1 MDATDVDEY
10 TALDSRMTL
19 LLGSKWSV
27 SLPETYSIR
36 TPDVYKRQDIDGQRR
51 ALFQLGAR
59 LRVGADDLAFLHVV
73 AVFLNDLALDV
84 VRCQRDVYKRQP

>member
-36 TPDVYKRQDIDGQRR
+36 TPETPLYRR
-51 ALFQLGAR
+51 TASAACAPVNPRRFCTR
-59 LRVGADDLAFLHVV
+59 E
-73 AVFLNDLALDV
+73 
-84 VRCQRDVYKRQP
+84 